1 MKFKKA
7 ARTNDPLSSKLA
19 GTQVTAAGTRQ
30 RQCEAVLEAVK
41 MYPFYTSRE
50 LAIILDCD
58 RYTPSRRLP
67 DLEKEG
73 LVCRCHMRKCLVGG
87 KLSLTWCATPKGAF

>member
-1 MKFKKA
+1 MKFQKA
-7 ARTNDPLSSKLA
+7 ARTHDPLSSKLA
-19 GTQVTAAGTRQ
+19 GAQITASGTRQ
-30 RQCEAVLEAVK
+30 KQCEAVLEAVK
-41 MYPFYTSRE
+41 GHPFHTSRE

-67 DLEKEG
+67 DLEKQD
-73 LVCRCHMRKCLVGG
+73 LVCRCHMRKCKVGG